1 MLGILILALLFTHS
15 CIVQLLALLFT
26 HSYIVQLLALLFTHS
41 CIVQF
46 CFSSRSHLFSFR
58 TAGPHCDIYYYQAY
72 DMTCD
77 LFSIIFNNQSTKSQT
92 IKLNKIHVCL
102 IRLACEFLLRWSPV
116 SLLTLWIIGNNNYE
130 SNENANT
137 VSQVI

>member
-1 MLGILILALLFTHS
+1 MLGILIL
-15 CIVQLLALLFT
+15 VLLFT

-41 CIVQF
+41 FIVQF

-102 IRLACEFLLRWSPV
+102 LRLPCWVLVVNFIFFHWFS
-116 SLLTLWIIGNNNYE
+116 SSWITGNNNCE
-130 SNENANT
+130 FSEHSLSGDLGC
-137 VSQVI
+137 SQN